1 MPNIALSEARV
12 KALKPRGSTYD
23 IRDGKLRGFGVRVM
37 PSGAKRFFIHIQH
50 QGERQWK
57 ILGGA
62 KLMHVNKARAR
73 AASAAHPCR
82 PAGQRNG
89 VMRPS
94 SSPNHSTRLSAVAGG
109 NGSMPTSRSIV
120 SIVSQSSI
128 VVR

>member
-12 KALKPRGSTYD
+12 KALEPRGSTYD

-62 KLMHVNKARAR
+62 KLMHVNKARA
-73 AASAAHPCR
+73 PCR
-82 PAGQRNG
+82 FGGPPLPASRPAQRCDET
-89 VMRPS
+89 VLIAQS
-94 SSPNHSTRLSAVAGG
+94 FDSTFCGG
-109 NGSMPTSRSIV
+109 RW
-120 SIVSQSSI
+120 
-128 VVR
+128 